1 MKTIKGFSNYQ
12 IDECGN
18 VYNKNGIKLKQE
30 RTRNGYLRVSLCN
43 DKVKHKK
50 FLVHRLVAQAFIP
63 NPLNLP
69 QVNHKDENKT
79 NNCVNNLEWC
89 TPAYNLNHS
98 KVINKA
104 SIAKY
109 HKIRCIDTGIVYDSI
124 KEVEDKFG
132 LHHSNLVACCNGKRK
147 RCGGKRWEY
156 A

>member
-1 MKTIKGFSNYQ
+1 MKTIKGFSNYK

-30 RTRNGYLRVSLCN
+30 RTRNGYLSVSLCN
-43 DKVKHKK
+43 DKVKHKR

-89 TPAYNLNHS
+89 TPAYNLNYS
-98 KVINKA
+98 NVINKA

-109 HKIRCIDTGIVYDSI
+109 HKIRCVDTGVVYDSI
-124 KEVEDKFG
+124 KEVENKFG